1 MPSPLR
7 WPSRSVRVLGRVNRP
22 VRLGHQSTGSFF
34 VPCAERPDTGD
45 ESPRCLRG
53 PVIPPRTLEH
63 AGAADPGADDAAEAS
78 PAGAGTP
85 EPGPAG
91 AGAPEPSP
99 AGAGPPDPGPAGAG
113 APDPGPAEP
122 GSGGPGQAGADR
134 PGPDR

>member
-7 WPSRSVRVLGRVNRP
+7 WPSRSVRVLGKVNRP

-63 AGAADPGADDAAEAS
+63 AGAADPGADDAAEAEAS

-85 EPGPAG
+85 GPGPAG
-91 AGAPEPSP
+91 AGAPHPR
-99 AGAGPPDPGPAGAG
+99 PPRAG
-113 APDPGPAEP
+113 APAAPPPGP
-122 GSGGPGQAGADR
+122 GPPA
-134 PGPDR
+134 P

>member
-7 WPSRSVRVLGRVNRP
+7 WPSRSVRVLGKVNRP

-63 AGAADPGADDAAEAS
+63 AGAADPGADDAAEAEAS

-85 EPGPAG
+85 GPGPAG

-99 AGAGPPDPGPAGAG
+99 ARAGGPRAR
-113 APDPGPAEP
+113 PAEARRRRAAP
-122 GSGGPGQAGADR
+122 
-134 PGPDR
+134 